1 MDVMDKPLFRG
12 MTSCGAIFALI
23 TSAVLSGCGAD
34 KAVEYDTNR
43 AYYLPYASGR
53 SFGVVQGSFT
63 GGPPFSH
70 QNEISYDFKMMA
82 GTVVLAARSGE
93 VTEVIDSNSDAC
105 TDGGCANNL
114 IYVVHN
120 DVSTGGDSSEARYL
134 HLQKNGACVKK
145 GDNVSQGD
153 IIALSGDVGRSIMP
167 HLHFQIVPGP
177 GQTLPNPTG
186 PVLATDTP
194 RSFVDVKGDGV
205 PSGSLILPPKYTSAN
220 MPGKNWCSSAG
231 VPIPDQESN
240 DHKSIAQNGLCLQ
253 AASTAPVGDTVEVVS
268 GCLGGVGDP
277 RADASRRWIFTDEG
291 YIRSAYGLCVSVAS
305 ASVIPELQSCSG
317 DDSRKWEYDVEAS
330 RIKSILTGECLDF
343 SNGEGGALSMSACDL
358 MNDFQNMT
366 MKDL

>member
-1 MDVMDKPLFRG
+1 MMDKPLFRR
-12 MTSCGAIFALI
+12 MANLSTIFALI
-23 TSAVLSGCGAD
+23 TSTALSGCGAD
-34 KAVEYDTNR
+34 KAVEYDTSR

-82 GTVVLAARSGE
+82 GTVILAARSGE

-105 TDGGCANNL
+105 TDGCANNL

-120 DVSTGGDSSEARYL
+120 DVSSGGDSSEARYL
-134 HLQKNGACVKK
+134 HLQKGGACVKK
-145 GDNVSQGD
+145 GDKVSQGD

-177 GQTLPNPTG
+177 GQTLPDPHG

-194 RSFVDVKGDGV
+194 RSFVDVKEDGI
-205 PSGSLILPPKYTSAN
+205 PSGSILLPPKYTSAN
-220 MPGKNWCSSAG
+220 IPQKNWCTSAG
-231 VPIPDQESN
+231 VPIPDQDS
-240 DHKSIAQNGLCLQ
+240 HTHTSIAQNGLCLQ
-253 AASTAPVGDTVEVVS
+253 SASTASVGDTINVVS

-277 RADASRRWIFTDEG
+277 RADASRRWIYTDEG

-305 ASVIPELQSCSG
+305 ASVIPELQSCSV

-343 SNGEGGALSMSACDL
+343 SNGDGGALSMSACDA
-358 MNDFQNMT
+358 MNDSQVLAIE
-366 MKDL
+366 DL